1 MSKMMLDFHVQ
12 IAKAATKHGLGETD
26 AVILIISSFFQNL
39 GKGRYMYTRERL
51 SGTPSKALSITG
63 PCHIA

>member
-12 IAKAATKHGLGETD
+12 IAKAATKRGLGGQCFY
-26 AVILIISSFFQNL
+26 LIISSFFQNL
-39 GKGRYMYTRERL
+39 GKGRYMYTQRKVVWDTIK
-51 SGTPSKALSITG
+51 SLSITG